1 MKNLAEVFN
10 AALFVILLIV
20 PLAEARWSWPRYL
33 KKLAA
38 NLPGSRMRHFRNLI
52 FWEWAF
58 TLAFLASWALSGRPW
73 ASMMMN
79 QVGPIQSWMFLIYA
93 GLFIFIFWRQR
104 RTILARPATVERL
117 RKRLDFAGPLLP
129 HTPAERRLFW
139 VVSATA
145 GICEETLYRG
155 FLTWYIARW
164 MAPWANNPT
173 GYWSGPL
180 VVPWTAIVLSSL
192 IFGLG
197 HVYLGIKQVP
207 RTFVVGLLLAGLAW
221 LSGSLWP
228 SIVLHAAIDWNS
240 GELGYALL
248 NRLPNAATEPA
259 HDSSARAIQELSKS
273 DQC

>member
-1 MKNLAEVFN
+1 MKYIPEAFN
-10 AALFVILLIV
+10 ALLFALLLV
-20 PLAEARWSWPRYL
+20 LPLIEARRTWPRYV
-33 KKLAA
+33 KKVAA
-38 NLPGSRMRHFRNLI
+38 NVPGARLHYFRKLI
-52 FWEWAF
+52 FGEWLL

-73 ASMMMN
+73 ASLMLN
-79 QVGPIQSWMFLIYA
+79 HVTPIQFWIFLFYA
-93 GLFIFIFWRQR
+93 GLFIFVFWRQR
-104 RTILARPATVERL
+104 RTILSRPATVERL
-117 RKRLDFAGPLLP
+117 RKRLEFAKPLMP

-139 VVSATA
+139 AVSATA

-164 MAPWANNPT
+164 MAPLADNPT

-180 VVPWTAIVLSSL
+180 VVPWTAILLSSL

-207 RTFVVGLLLAGLAW
+207 RTFVIGLLLAALAW

-240 GELGYALL
+240 GELGFAIL
-248 NRLPNAATEPA
+248 NRPLPAAREA
-259 HDSSARAIQELSKS
+259 DRAAETV
-273 DQC
+273 